1 MLKSALYRAAKMAGM
16 LYKKLDKY
24 DEMPGEVDF
33 PNWWQNKI
41 NKSKDML
48 QAAYDYLDGE
58 ENVAKIDAMSEKK
71 IEVDDDTEFKVK
83 LSHLLDKHITK

>member
-1 MLKSALYRAAKMAGM
+1 MLKNNLYRAAKMASM

-33 PNWWQNKI
+33 PSWWQNKI
-41 NKSKDML
+41 VKSKDML
-48 QAAYDYLDGE
+48 QSAYDYLDGE

-71 IEVDDDTEFKVK
+71 IEVDDETNFKVS
-83 LSHLLDKHITK
+83 LAHLLDKHTTK